1 MKYFLTEPEQQ
12 DREVLLTASYE
23 AEKEPPPPQKQTLIL
38 TQSTLTGHFIRDTCT
53 APH

>member
-23 AEKEPPPPQKQTLIL
+23 AEKENRPQKQTLIL

>member
-23 AEKEPPPPQKQTLIL
+23 AEKEPPPQKQTLIL